1 MEKSE
6 QIICKVAFW
15 YYRRMAL
22 MFLLFVGG
30 GLWFF
35 YDGLI
40 GWPQKNKIH
49 IAKMAFEAGVE
60 DQTWESF
67 KTVLPSF
74 ELDLTDEDILLI
86 RKSYNDGSLR
96 MTWEEFMISPAGK
109 RAVSNIDNEKLL
121 DAFNSGKEINY
132 EWEKYASLNNYPI
145 NKEQASKSD
154 SKMNQFEGMY
164 TAFNAPSLKREWS
177 LYGYLSGNKGWNT
190 KDPKFHNKGEITA
203 QIVIG
208 SILLSGSF
216 FVFIMTLI
224 NRGRTLLSNSD
235 SLVSEKGVVV
245 AFDSIFRIDSRKWDK
260 KGLAYLYFKEE
271 NGSVK
276 KLAIDD
282 LKYKGSDAILDRIKD
297 QFTGELLESY
307 SDESRTVENLEN

>member
-1 MEKSE
+1 MEQSE
-6 QIICKVAFW
+6 QILCKVAFW

-22 MFLLFVGG
+22 MFLLFAGG

-49 IAKMAFEAGVE
+49 IAKMAFEAGSE
-60 DQTWESF
+60 GESWESF
-67 KTVLPSF
+67 KTDLPSF

-86 RKSYNDGSLR
+86 RRSHNDGSLR

-109 RAVSNIDNEKLL
+109 RAVSNMDNEKLS
-121 DAFNSGKEINY
+121 DAFNAGKEINY
-132 EWEKYASLNNYPI
+132 EWETFASLNGYPI
-145 NKEQASKSD
+145 NKEQASKSEIEM
-154 SKMNQFEGMY
+154 KQFESMY

-190 KDPKFHNKGEITA
+190 KDPKFHDKGEITA

-216 FVFIMTLI
+216 FVLVMTLI

-235 SLVSEKGVVV
+235 SLVSETGVEVT
-245 AFDSIFRIDSRKWDK
+245 FDSIFRIDSRKWDK
-260 KGLAYLYFKEE
+260 KGLAYLYFKDE
-271 NGSVK
+271 NSSVK
-276 KLAIDD
+276 KLVIDD

-307 SDESRTVENLEN
+307 SDESTSAES